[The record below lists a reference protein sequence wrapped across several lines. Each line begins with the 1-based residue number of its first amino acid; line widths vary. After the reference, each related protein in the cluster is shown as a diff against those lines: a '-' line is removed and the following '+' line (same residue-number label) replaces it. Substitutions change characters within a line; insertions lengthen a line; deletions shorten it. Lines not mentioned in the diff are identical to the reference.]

1 MTYKCNFLMTVYE
14 MFTAW
19 GRTGG
24 NDLETI
30 VKEQMV
36 TDIEQNGFNG
46 LNVILDCADDQMAL
60 NIDDKSY
67 EELCKLITDDISVS
81 SKFFQAVTID
91 GSDEDKL
98 WVDWGESGDDE
109 CLSYWIEV
117 KIDFP
122 KLVNLYLKTE

>member
-1 MTYKCNFLMTVYE
+1 

-46 LNVILDCADDQMAL
+46 LNVILDCADDQMVM

-81 SKFFQAVTID
+81 SKFFQAVTN
-91 GSDEDKL
+91 
-98 WVDWGESGDDE
+98 
-109 CLSYWIEV
+109 CL
-117 KIDFP
+117 
-122 KLVNLYLKTE
+122 

>member
-122 KLVNLYLKTE
+122 KLVSLYLKAE